1 MRATRFLSVLPIVA
15 VLLAYGCGGQQPGA
29 PAPGKPA
36 AKAPTVSQEQVAVAA
51 KADVDPKLLPP
62 QRPPLATTPDLSNA
76 TYAVNA
82 ASLGSM
88 KQNGVPDDVLN
99 NLRKLDG
106 KSYGNT
112 SAFVA
117 AAKDAIGETA
127 MDANQGAILRSALVV
142 TLAEAPAGPRGQ
154 ASLDEAAARSQ
165 AGAMMLTA
173 MRTKPTDFK
182 VVYFDFDKYNIKSE
196 FKAAIKENAQ
206 RLGADKDKVVIEGHC
221 DERGSNEYNLA
232 LGQRRAE
239 ALRQALVAEGVPAGL
254 LKTIS
259 YGEERPVDPGHT
271 EEAWAKNRRAVLT
284 SP

>member
-1 MRATRFLSVLPIVA
+1 MKATRLLIVLPLA
-15 VLLAYGCGGQQPGA
+15 GVLLASGCGGTQPGA

-51 KADVDPKLLPP
+51 KGDVDPRSLPP
-62 QRPPLATTPDLSNA
+62 PRPALATTPDLSNA
-76 TYAVNA
+76 TYAVHA
-82 ASLGSM
+82 ASLGTM
-88 KQNGVPDDVLN
+88 ARNGVPNDVLN

-112 SAFVA
+112 ADFMA
-117 AAKDAIGETA
+117 AAKDAIGQTA
-127 MDANQGAILRSALVV
+127 MDTHQEVILRSALAVK
-142 TLAEAPAGPRGQ
+142 LADAPTGPRGQ

-165 AGAMMLTA
+165 AGAMMMTPVA
-173 MRTKPTDFK
+173 TKATDYK
-182 VVYFDFDKYNIKSE
+182 LVAFDYDKYNIKPE
-196 FKAAIKENAQ
+196 FMPAIKENAQ
-206 RLGADKDKVVIEGHC
+206 RLLANKQKVVIEGHC
-221 DERGSNEYNLA
+221 DERGTNEYNLA

-239 ALRQALVAEGVPAGL
+239 ALRQALVADGVPASR

-259 YGEERPVDPGHT
+259 YGEERPLDPGHT